1 WKDIDNPAVRSAS
14 SAGFLRHAAG
24 PTSPMRFPRMSRNE
38 RRRLVASGFSLF
50 LILSL
55 HGTAIAQQK
64 AVAAA
69 PAPPPAA
76 GGRVGK
82 VAGRVTNPKGEPQA
96 YVNVIVLGTK
106 QGTMT
111 DEKGDF
117 SIPGVTVGS
126 VDIRAFTIGSE
137 PVVQH
142 ATVNAGV
149 TTTVNFTLGAG

>member
-1 WKDIDNPAVRSAS
+1 
-14 SAGFLRHAAG
+14 
-24 PTSPMRFPRMSRNE
+24 MRFPRMLRNE

-50 LILSL
+50 LVLAL
-55 HGTAIAQQK
+55 HGPALAQQK

-76 GGRVGK
+76 GARVGK
-82 VAGRVTNPKGEPQA
+82 VAGKIVNSKGEPQA

-117 SIPGVTVGS
+117 SIPGISVGS
-126 VDIRAFTIGSE
+126 VEIRAQLIG
-137 PVVQH
+137 
-142 ATVNAGV
+142 ADA
-149 TTTVNFTLGAG
+149 